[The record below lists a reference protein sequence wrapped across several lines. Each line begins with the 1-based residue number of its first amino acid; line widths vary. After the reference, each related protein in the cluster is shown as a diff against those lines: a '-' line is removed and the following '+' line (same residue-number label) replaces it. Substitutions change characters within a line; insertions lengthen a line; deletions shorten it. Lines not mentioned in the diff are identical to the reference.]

1 MEDCIKSIIEGMD
14 DLKQEL
20 ETVQKGGRC
29 KAAAA
34 RARKQTIVMQKLFKE
49 FRRLSLGRGDR
60 DEIGED

>member
-1 MEDCIKSIIEGMD
+1 MEDCIKKIIEGMD
-14 DLKQEL
+14 DLKQKL
-20 ETVQKGGRC
+20 ETVVQKGERC

-60 DEIGED
+60 DEMGY